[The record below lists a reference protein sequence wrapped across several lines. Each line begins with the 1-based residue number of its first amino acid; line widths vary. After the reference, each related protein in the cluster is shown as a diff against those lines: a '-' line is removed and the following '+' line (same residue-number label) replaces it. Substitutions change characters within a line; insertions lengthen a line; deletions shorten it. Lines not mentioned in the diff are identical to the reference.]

1 MLVLLKSMHGKTSAL
16 IVMLL
21 KVNIKHLPSAAY
33 DHNRYIYDVVAD
45 HLLCGDTSIPITELL
60 TMAQLK
66 SKKDTEGDNDYA
78 KEHKLLNKLIPR

>member
-1 MLVLLKSMHGKTSAL
+1 MGKTSAL
-16 IVMLL
+16 VVMLL
-21 KVNIKHLPSAAY
+21 KVNIKQLPSY

>member
-1 MLVLLKSMHGKTSAL
+1 M
-16 IVMLL
+16 MLL
-21 KVNIKHLPSAAY
+21 KVSIKHLPSAAY

>member
-1 MLVLLKSMHGKTSAL
+1 MPVLLKSKHTWENICAFNEA
-16 IVMLL
+16 
-21 KVNIKHLPSAAY
+21 NIKQLPSEAY

>member
-1 MLVLLKSMHGKTSAL
+1 MGEPLRLYV
-16 IVMLL
+16 VMLL
-21 KVNIKHLPSAAY
+21 KVNKKQLPAY